1 MAAGIIA
8 LAVVANSFV
17 LVDNWAMYGPYY
29 LLFLIC
35 AALDVCSHALKE
47 SLIRSIPLEQ
57 EKFNYNIS
65 ISQLIV
71 GLALS
76 PIILAISRKYESY
89 GTNILASDSTYY
101 EFLGNYAKYGF
112 GCVLNFKSE
121 EVYKQDGYDVC

>member
-29 LLFLIC
+29 LLFFIC

-89 GTNILASDSTYY
+89 GTNILASDTTYY